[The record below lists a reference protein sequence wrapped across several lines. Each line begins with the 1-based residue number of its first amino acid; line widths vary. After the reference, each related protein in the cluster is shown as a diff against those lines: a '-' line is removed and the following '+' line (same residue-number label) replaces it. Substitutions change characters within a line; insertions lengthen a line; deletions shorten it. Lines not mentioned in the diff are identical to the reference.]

1 MLEGFS
7 FFRKK
12 ETKETAVPGGTKREL
27 APGFQA
33 DPEMENIVNGYIEV
47 LRRRYGYTMDG
58 TKEDIERENKKAKE
72 IEDQY
77 GERMRSYLK
86 PYIDIE
92 GEKIPAYNVPRSEHN
107 RWQTANTLK
116 AMDRKAGELK

>member
-12 ETKETAVPGGTKREL
+12 EAKENAVSGEAKQEL
-27 APGFQA
+27 APGFQI
-33 DPEMENIVNGYIEV
+33 DPEMEDIVNRYIEV

-58 TKEDIERENKKAKE
+58 TKEDLDRENKKAKE

-77 GERMRSYLK
+77 GEKMRSYLK

-92 GEKIPAYNVPRSEHN
+92 GEKIPAYNVPRSEHD

-116 AMDRKAGELK
+116 AMDRKTGELK